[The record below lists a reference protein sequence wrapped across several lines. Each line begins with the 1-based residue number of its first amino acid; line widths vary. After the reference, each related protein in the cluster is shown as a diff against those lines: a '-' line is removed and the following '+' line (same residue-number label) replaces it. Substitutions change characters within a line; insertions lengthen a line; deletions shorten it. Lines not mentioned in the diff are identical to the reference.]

1 MSTSGQLK
9 TAHCL
14 LRTELRTKLPTRLLA
29 ADKTSFPGIGQYDRR
44 AHVAMNWEDVD
55 EQRLDDQTQDD
66 ELHSDLDPEH
76 EGKVSPRRHGR
87 AQRGHGRARFAPV
100 APDPEAQGARA
111 ERAAARASPNPEAEN
126 AAFRKVCR
134 AATRLGMYAAAASLI
149 FASGIAI
156 GVGIGARG
164 AAERPPPVATPLAA
178 AISTDVPP
186 PQQQLSPPPQPP
198 QQQQPSSSSS
208 PPPPQQQQPSSSSP
222 PPPPPRPPLARTD
235 DEIWKCPKYILVSEG
250 RSGSS
255 PLVFALAELAGSTL
269 RQKKEA
275 KEKEAKI
282 RQGILGPVEL
292 LGSNHVRRAPE
303 RTSPRSID

>member
-1 MSTSGQLK
+1 M
-9 TAHCL
+9 
-14 LRTELRTKLPTRLLA
+14 KLTICCDVFSA
-29 ADKTSFPGIGQYDRR
+29 GIV
-44 AHVAMNWEDVD
+44 AHVAMNWED

-76 EGKVSPRRHGR
+76 EGKVSPRR
-87 AQRGHGRARFAPV
+87 HGRARFAPV

-208 PPPPQQQQPSSSSP
+208 SPQQQQQQPSSSSSPPPQQQQQPSSSSP